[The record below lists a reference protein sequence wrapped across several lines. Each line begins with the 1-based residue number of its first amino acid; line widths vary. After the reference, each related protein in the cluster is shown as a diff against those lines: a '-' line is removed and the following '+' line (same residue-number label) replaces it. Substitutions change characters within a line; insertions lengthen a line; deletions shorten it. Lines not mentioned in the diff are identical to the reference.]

1 MKLPEKP
8 PGKEERKGPGYFKDW
23 TAMIEDRDF
32 GAQLAAIEK
41 EYPYWDSFKYKVKAL
56 PYDARRIWLFNKAYR
71 NRNVTRIKIA
81 EDPGFEFK
89 YNTPPH
95 ILRYLHEFDLHLGGK
110 LEGRGIIP
118 EEEKTR
124 YLISSIMEEA
134 IASSQLEG
142 AATTREIAKEMLRS
156 NRKPTNHSEKM
167 ILNNYR
173 TMQKALE
180 LKGKKLTPEM
190 ILLLHASITKD
201 TLEDAANEGRFRDND
216 KVEVVDRITGDVF
229 YSPPHYAKIGE
240 WMENLCDF
248 ANGIHDI
255 EFIHPIIRGILLH
268 FLIGYIHPFV
278 DGNGRTARTLFYWY
292 LLSQGY
298 WLIEFMSISRIILR
312 APAGYSRAYLY
323 SEYDENDVTY
333 FIDYN
338 LRSMDAA
345 LKSLQEYINRK
356 VRERKQLYALI
367 RNEPVNERQAEIL
380 RIMLTD
386 GGAGLT
392 IKSVQNR
399 FGVVYQT
406 ARMDLLGLQTMGY
419 LTEKRMGKK
428 MMFFRADD
436 FERKLEHGFGD

>member
-1 MKLPEKP
+1 MRLPEKP
-8 PGKEERKGPGYFKDW
+8 PLWKEFQDHKFIDELIKMLQDKDL
-23 TAMIEDRDF
+23 ISK
-32 GAQLAAIEK
+32 LSAIER
-41 EYPYWDSFKYKVKAL
+41 EYPYWDSFKHQVKPL
-56 PYDARRIWLFNKAYR
+56 PYEPAKVWVMNKMSR
-71 NRNVTRIKIA
+71 EQNITRIKIA
-81 EDPGFEFK
+81 DDPGFEFK
-89 YNTPPH
+89 YNTPSR
-95 ILRYLHEFDLHLGGK
+95 ILQYLHEFDMHLGGK

-118 EEEKTR
+118 EQDKTR

-156 NRKPTNHSEKM
+156 NRKPADHSEKM

-180 LKGKKLTPEM
+180 LKDKKLTPEM
-190 ILLLHASITKD
+190 ILSLHASITKD
-201 TLEDAANEGRFRDND
+201 TLTDPVQEGKFREND
-216 KVEVVDRITGDVF
+216 KVQVVDGVTGEVF
-229 YSPPHYAKIGE
+229 YSPPHFAKIGE
-240 WMENLCDF
+240 WIQKFCDF
-248 ANGIHDI
+248 ANGVHDSG
-255 EFIHPIIRGILLH
+255 FIHPIIRGIMLH
-268 FLIGYIHPFV
+268 FLIGYIHPYV
-278 DGNGRTARTLFYWY
+278 DGNGRTARTVFYWY

-298 WLIEFMSISRIILR
+298 WLIEYMSISRIILR

-345 LKSLQEYINRK
+345 LKSLQEYIARK
-356 VRERKQLYALI
+356 VEGRQRLYSLI

-380 RIMLTD
+380 RMLLTD
-386 GGAGLT
+386 GGVGLT

-406 ARMDLLGLQTMGY
+406 ARTDLMGLQELGY
-419 LTEKRMGKK
+419 LTEKKMGRK
-428 MMFFRADD
+428 MLFFRADD
-436 FERKLEHGFGD
+436 FERKLGHKFS

>member
-8 PGKEERKGPGYFKDW
+8 PSKPEMESKAFLEEWKVMAVDLDFAVRLSR
-23 TAMIEDRDF
+23 IEND
-32 GAQLAAIEK
+32 
-41 EYPYWDSFKYKVKAL
+41 YPYWDSFKHKVKSL
-56 PYDARRIWLFNKAYR
+56 PFDERHIWLFNKMYR

-81 EDPGFEFK
+81 EDPGFDFK

-110 LEGRGIIP
+110 LEGRAIIP

-156 NRKPTNHSEKM
+156 NRKPANHSEKM

-201 TLEDAANEGRFRDND
+201 TLEDSANEGRFREND

-229 YSPPHYAKIGE
+229 YSPPHFAKIGD
-240 WMENLCDF
+240 WMKSLCDF
-248 ANGIHDI
+248 ANGVHDI
-255 EFIHPIIRGILLH
+255 GFIHPIIRGILLH

-278 DGNGRTARTLFYWY
+278 DGNGRTARTIFYWY

-298 WLIEFMSISRIILR
+298 WLIEYMSISRIILR
-312 APAGYSRAYLY
+312 APAGYSRAFLY

-338 LRSMDAA
+338 LRSMNAA
-345 LKSLQEYINRK
+345 LEDLQAYINRK
-356 VRERKQLYALI
+356 VGERKQLYTLI

-380 RIMLTD
+380 RLLLMD
-386 GGAGLT
+386 GGAGIT

-406 ARMDLLGLQTMGY
+406 ARTDLLGLQGLGY
-419 LTEKRMGKK
+419 LTEKKMGKK

-436 FERKLEHGFGD
+436 FEKKLERKGS